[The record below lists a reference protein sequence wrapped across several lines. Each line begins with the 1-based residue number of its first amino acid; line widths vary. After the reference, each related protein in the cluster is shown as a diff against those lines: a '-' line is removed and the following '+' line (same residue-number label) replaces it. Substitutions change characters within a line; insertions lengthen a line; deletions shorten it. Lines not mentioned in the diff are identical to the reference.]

1 MEHIS
6 MRKGSVF
13 ALLTAGA
20 ALSLSLAAAP
30 AAFAVTAPAPVP
42 ASHGGPGGGGPG
54 GGGGGGGRPG
64 GQPVTSNGVGS
75 LGTPWHLKSMHD
87 DVDATGAQVVGEEFE
102 IDAPDPQNWT
112 ITLTDNGISFPFTET
127 TAADSL
133 TVNGMTA
140 NQPGTQHLTATATD
154 SVTGER
160 ILATQAFVDLPPLA
174 G

>member
-42 ASHGGPGGGGPG
+42 ASHGGPGGGG
-54 GGGGGGGRPG
+54 GGGGRPG
-64 GQPVTSNGVGS
+64 GQAVKNDGAGS

-87 DVDATGAQVVGEEFE
+87 DSDVTGAQVVGEEFE
-102 IDAPDPQNWT
+102 IDASDPQNWT

-127 TAADSL
+127 VAADSL

-140 NQPGTQHLTATATD
+140 NQPGTQHMTASATD
-154 SVTGER
+154 SVTGET
-160 ILATQAFVDLPPLA
+160 ITPVKAFVDLPPLA